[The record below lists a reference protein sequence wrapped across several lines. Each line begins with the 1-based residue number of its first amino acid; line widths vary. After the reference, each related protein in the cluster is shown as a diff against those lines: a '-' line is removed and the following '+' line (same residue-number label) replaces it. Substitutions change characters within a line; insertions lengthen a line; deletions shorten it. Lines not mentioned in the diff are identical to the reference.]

1 MKYLALVWGLL
12 IAPQVYSYNLQMDI
26 PHAPA
31 VVLTVQDLEQ
41 MEATKYTTML
51 PWLSA
56 PATFTGVKLSTLL
69 AQQYG
74 FIPNRVT
81 LRALNDYAADIDLSD
96 IEKYQPIVAYWQNGK
111 PMRVRDKGPFWLI
124 YPQSSFPKE
133 LNIERYHAQ
142 MVWQLKQ
149 IHIVK

>member
-26 PHAPA
+26 PHAPT

-41 MEATKYTTML
+41 MEATQYTTML

-69 AQQYG
+69 IATTWLY
-74 FIPNRVT
+74 PAPRP
-81 LRALNDYAADIDLSD
+81 LPRALTD
-96 IEKYQPIVAYWQNGK
+96 
-111 PMRVRDKGPFWLI
+111 
-124 YPQSSFPKE
+124 
-133 LNIERYHAQ
+133 
-142 MVWQLKQ
+142 
-149 IHIVK
+149 